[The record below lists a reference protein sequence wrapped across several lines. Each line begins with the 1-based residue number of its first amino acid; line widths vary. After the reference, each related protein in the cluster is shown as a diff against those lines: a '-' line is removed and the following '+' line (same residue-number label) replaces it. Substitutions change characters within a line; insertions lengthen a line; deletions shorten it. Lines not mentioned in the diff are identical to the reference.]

1 MNIRQYGVLVAGL
14 LLAGIVHAGTVDA
27 WFKLFDEN
35 RADWTMQA
43 NERDPLRVDLRPTK
57 GAGRPAHKV
66 LVLYPKASAAYDVAM
81 NKLLAVFGQKR
92 IAASFVAV
100 NYLNDAA
107 LGHQAVK
114 LARREKADLIFAMG
128 SESTAFLFAA
138 YRQGSIPVVSVCA
151 KDPVHLGQMP
161 GYDVGSGTHFAFTS
175 LNMSI
180 DSHLAYL
187 LRLRP
192 QLRNVGILVDARN
205 LSSVQTQAEPLA
217 AALRTRNINAVSVAV
232 ADPAKAA
239 AELAQRIPLALAE
252 MRRTDPALA
261 NSVFLVT
268 GSTAVFGEIATI
280 NQYAGQVPVLSMVPE
295 VVRAGDDTAV
305 LSVGI
310 SFESNAH
317 LAAIYGVDVL
327 SGKVRPGDL
336 KVGVVSPPDIAISF
350 RKARAIGLKIPFAF
364 FEAATYI
371 YDYEGRPVRDNGIML
386 QPVPT
391 PNKR

>member
-1 MNIRQYGVLVAGL
+1 MSARQYTFAIIGL
-14 LLAGIVHAGTVDA
+14 LLAGFVHAEGADA
-27 WFKLFDEN
+27 WFRLTAAN
-35 RADWTMQA
+35 RGEWTLTKA
-43 NERDPLRVDLRPTK
+43 RDGLRVDLRPAK
-57 GAGRPAHKV
+57 GTEPPAYKV
-66 LVLYPKASAAYDVAM
+66 LVLYPKASVAYDVAM
-81 NKLLAVFGQKR
+81 NKLLAVFSQKR
-92 IAASFVAV
+92 VAARFIAI

-107 LGHQAVK
+107 LGQQAIRV
-114 LARREKADLIFAMG
+114 ARQEKADLIFAMG
-128 SESTAFLFAA
+128 SESTAFLFDA

-175 LNMSI
+175 LNMPI
-180 DSHLAYL
+180 DSYVAYL

-217 AALRTRNINAVSVAV
+217 AALRARGIEVLTIAV
-232 ADPAKAA
+232 ADPANTV
-239 AELAQRIPLALAE
+239 AELAQRMPAALVA

-261 NSVFLVT
+261 DSVFLVT

-280 NQYAGQVPVLSMVPE
+280 NRHAGRVPVLSMVPE
-295 VVRAGDDTAV
+295 IVRAGDDTAV
-305 LSVGI
+305 MSVGV

-327 SGKVRPGDL
+327 TGRARPGDL
-336 KVGVVSPPDIAISF
+336 KVGIVSPPDIAISF

-364 FEAATYI
+364 FEAATYL
-371 YDYEGRPVRDNGIML
+371 YDYEGRPVRDNGIA
-386 QPVPT
+386 QPAAPEPHT
-391 PNKR
+391 L